1 MINDTTE
8 KNPAMN
14 PVEMD
19 FEKAGGLITA
29 VVQDHQSGEVLQV
42 SYMNPESFELTRE
55 TGRMHYFSR
64 TRNKLWMKGEQ
75 SGHFQEVV
83 ETLVD
88 CDLDAVVFK
97 IRQIG
102 GAACHT
108 GYRSCFHRRL
118 EPAGNLVMM
127 EKEKVFDPAQV
138 YKT

>member
-1 MINDTTE
+1 MLEMNVPE
-8 KNPAMN
+8 KSL
-14 PVEMD
+14 VEMN

-42 SYMNPESFELTRE
+42 SYMNAESFALTRQ

>member
-1 MINDTTE
+1 
-8 KNPAMN
+8 MN

-29 VVQDHQSGEVLQV
+29 VVQDYQSGEVLQV
-42 SYMNPESFELTRE
+42 SYMNPESFALTRQ

-102 GAACHT
+102 GAACHV
-108 GYRSCFHRRL
+108 GYRSCFYRQVTPEGLKIIAQR
-118 EPAGNLVMM
+118 M
-127 EKEKVFDPAQV
+127 FDPAEV
-138 YKT
+138 YKK